1 MSPSTT
7 FISCLFVESEIS
19 YLDKW
24 IESNL
29 PMVIFVPKSMQE
41 TVQTKTVKTQQI
53 TVHVLPPIEE
63 ASYYDKEITLL
74 PDVRNKEKD
83 TLAHLWNMHT
93 KILAMKTVVGLINK
107 KENHYYAYVD
117 FDLPR
122 LFRQEEEENTWKY
135 LTDTFTKPGLYVE
148 ESSSTRMFIPGCWS
162 KNPDVSKDN
171 VCWRFCG
178 PFLFGSAKAIAEFY
192 GYYESHFLQKFIKES
207 CAHKMTWEVNFWA
220 WLEMNSEWNPV
231 WYQADHTDSIVVVP
245 KIYPYQIL
253 KKTPGCKIVEYQYP
267 NLSPYRPMSAAYVMY
282 QGKEWLNTRFVNYWI
297 YDNGSYYY
305 PEDEQVIRTLNVCS
319 PLIITKDNVPI
330 PVKYE
335 LMQHLNDS
343 SNTNNNNVNVKNGFS
358 KGIEDVR
365 LYVSQETGKLCFI
378 GSTLQYSN
386 CDKIR
391 MIRGIYDVET
401 HMLREMQVINPPQET
416 WCEKNWSPI
425 PLPDG
430 RTDGFV
436 YTWYPFCEIGKVNK
450 ETGKLEICVRNP
462 MDERF
467 RGMKGSTPFVPYS
480 LKQGKEQGKEQEEGL
495 IGVIHFS
502 EERTPRQYFHRVVVL
517 DRKTYE
523 VVKCSEIFCF
533 NKASVE
539 FCIGFRYR
547 RVEETFGFWISQMD
561 REPMYLEIPARNIF
575 M

>member
-1 MSPSTT
+1 
-7 FISCLFVESEIS
+7 
-19 YLDKW
+19 
-24 IESNL
+24 
-29 PMVIFVPKSMQE
+29 
-41 TVQTKTVKTQQI
+41 
-53 TVHVLPPIEE
+53 
-63 ASYYDKEITLL
+63 
-74 PDVRNKEKD
+74 
-83 TLAHLWNMHT
+83 
-93 KILAMKTVVGLINK
+93 
-107 KENHYYAYVD
+107 
-117 FDLPR
+117 
-122 LFRQEEEENTWKY
+122 
-135 LTDTFTKPGLYVE
+135 
-148 ESSSTRMFIPGCWS
+148 
-162 KNPDVSKDN
+162 
-171 VCWRFCG
+171 
-178 PFLFGSAKAIAEFY
+178 
-192 GYYESHFLQKFIKES
+192 
-207 CAHKMTWEVNFWA
+207 
-220 WLEMNSEWNPV
+220 
-231 WYQADHTDSIVVVP
+231 
-245 KIYPYQIL
+245 
-253 KKTPGCKIVEYQYP
+253 
-267 NLSPYRPMSAAYVMY
+267 MSAAYIMY
-282 QGKEWLNTRFVNYWI
+282 QGKEWLNTRYVNYWI

-319 PLIITKDNVPI
+319 PLIMEEPTQ
-330 PVKYE
+330 YE
-335 LMQHLNDS
+335 LMQVQPNDS
-343 SNTNNNNVNVKNGFS
+343 YNNNNVKNGFS
-358 KGIEDVR
+358 KGIEDIR

-401 HMLREMQVINPPQET
+401 HMMREMQVINPPQET

-436 YTWYPFCEIGKVNK
+436 YTWYPFCEIGKVID
-450 ETGKLEICVRNP
+450 GKLEICVRKP

-467 RGMKGSTPFVPYS
+467 RGMKGSTPFFPYS
-480 LKQGKEQGKEQEEGL
+480 YKQGKEQEKEEGL

-561 REPMYLEIPARNIF
+561 REPMYLEIPTRNIF